1 MSGYSGTPLV
11 KKLGFREDHV
21 LFVYSPPREYFD
33 WVNPLP
39 PSIQVKTRL
48 AGEFDAL
55 HLFVESNEDFQSIF
69 RKAKTKLKR
78 DGMIWVSWPKKS
90 SGVETDLDENIIRD
104 FGLAEGLVD
113 VKVCAVSDV
122 WSGLK
127 FVRRLK
133 DR

>member
-11 KKLGFREDHV
+11 KKLGFKEGHT
-21 LFVYSPPREYFD
+21 LFVYAPPSDYFD
-33 WVNPLP
+33 WVAPLP
-39 PSIQVKTRL
+39 AALTVKTRL
-48 AGEFDAL
+48 AAGFDVA
-55 HLFVESNEDFQSIF
+55 HVFVQSKKEFQSVF
-69 RKAKTKLKR
+69 RKAKKSMKR
-78 DGMIWVSWPKKS
+78 DGMMWVSWPKKS

-127 FVRRLK
+127 FVLRLK